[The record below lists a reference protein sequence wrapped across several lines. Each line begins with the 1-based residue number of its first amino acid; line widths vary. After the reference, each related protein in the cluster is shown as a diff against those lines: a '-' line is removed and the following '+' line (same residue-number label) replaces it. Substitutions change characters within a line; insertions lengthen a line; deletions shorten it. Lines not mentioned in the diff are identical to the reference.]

1 MARPR
6 KLTAER
12 AKKAL
17 RQHHERLLEKAA
29 SGTLTSWEAKKL
41 SDFADEPPVVDEPP
55 VATNGSRSK
64 WAKNYAVLAR
74 EVGYSRRQLFTIRK
88 AHKDDPRLPE
98 AKPNGTHD
106 VSAWAKFMDEVGSK
120 SGLQQAEDS
129 NDDVPT
135 DDLPLPRKA
144 KLEIKKMELQLEER
158 IFRLQRDRG
167 EWIRKDVAEEAYA
180 RNLTAHITDLYRSFC
195 SDLPAILEGQTAA
208 IISKTLKD
216 ELDRI
221 SEHSHNRG
229 KEICKS
235 KYGR

>member
-1 MARPR
+1 MARPK

-17 RQHHERLLEKAA
+17 WQHHERLLEKAA

-41 SDFADEPPVVDEPP
+41 SDFADEPPVADD
-55 VATNGSRSK
+55 GSRSK

-88 AHKDDPRLPE
+88 TYKNDRRLPK

-106 VSAWAKFMDEVGSK
+106 VSAWVQFMDEVGSK

-129 NDDVPT
+129 NDDVAT

-167 EWIRKDVAEEAYA
+167 EWIRKDIVEEAYA
-180 RNLTAHITDLYRSFC
+180 RNLTALFTDLYRSFC
-195 SDLPAILEGQTAA
+195 SDLPAIIEGQTAA
-208 IISKTLKD
+208 RISKALKE

-229 KEICKS
+229 KEICTAK
-235 KYGR
+235 